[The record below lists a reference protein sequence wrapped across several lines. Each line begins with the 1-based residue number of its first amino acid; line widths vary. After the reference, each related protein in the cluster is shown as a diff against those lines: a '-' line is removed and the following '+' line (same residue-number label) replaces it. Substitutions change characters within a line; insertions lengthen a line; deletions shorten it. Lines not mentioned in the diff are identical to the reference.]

1 MRTDRWLVALPIASY
16 LWLFMTVLIAGALH
30 PGYSHVGQFM
40 SELGAQGAPGG
51 WMVNYFGFLPT
62 EILFLGFVGFALRR
76 AGRDW
81 AMRVGLVLLG
91 LYAVSLIIAAFYP
104 CDAGC
109 RPDDPTFSHLV
120 HIASG
125 LGAYLFCIVG
135 VCLLAV
141 GCRRRNGALLTV
153 TGILAG
159 AFALV
164 CFVQITPDNP
174 QAGLYQRSLETTL
187 YAWCIA
193 FAVRLG
199 VADQGAGAESNA

>member
-16 LWLFMTVLIAGALH
+16 AWLFMTVLIAGALH
-30 PGYSHVGQFM
+30 PGYSHVSQFM

-51 WMVNYFGFLPT
+51 WAVNYLGFLPT
-62 EILFLGFVGFALRR
+62 EILFLGFVGLALQR

-81 AMRVGLVLLG
+81 AMRIGLVLLG

-109 RPDDPTFSHLV
+109 RPDNPTLSHLI
-120 HIASG
+120 HIGSG

-135 VCLLAV
+135 ALVLAA
-141 GCRRRNGALLTV
+141 GCRRRNGAVLTILGV
-153 TGILAG
+153 LAG
-159 AFALV
+159 AFALF

-174 QAGLYQRSLETTL
+174 HVGLYQRALETSL

-193 FAVRLG
+193 FAMRLS
-199 VADQGAGAESNA
+199 VAGKA

>member
-16 LWLFMTVLIAGALH
+16 LWLFMTVLIAGVLH
-30 PGYSHVGQFM
+30 PGYSHVSQFM

-51 WMVNYFGFLPT
+51 WMVNYLGFLPT
-62 EILFLGFVGFALRR
+62 EILFLAFVGLAFRR
-76 AGRDW
+76 AGRD
-81 AMRVGLVLLG
+81 AVTRVGLALLG
-91 LYAVSLIIAAFYP
+91 LYAVSLIIASFYP

-109 RPDDPTFSHLV
+109 RPDDPTFSHMV

-125 LGAYLFCIVG
+125 LGAYLFCIAG
-135 VCLLAV
+135 VLVLAV
-141 GCRRRNGALLTV
+141 GCRRRNGNVLTV
-153 TGILAG
+153 LGVLAG
-159 AFALV
+159 AFALF

-174 QAGLYQRSLETTL
+174 HVGLYQRGLETTL

-199 VADQGAGAESNA
+199 AAAQRADGPSA

>member
-16 LWLFMTVLIAGALH
+16 LWLFMTVLIAGAQH

-51 WMVNYFGFLPT
+51 WMVNYLGFLPT
-62 EILFLGFVGFALRR
+62 EILFLGFVGLALGR
-76 AGRDW
+76 AGLDW
-81 AMRVGLVLLG
+81 VTRVGLVLLG

-120 HIASG
+120 HIGSG
-125 LGAYLFCIVG
+125 LGAYLFCIAG
-135 VCLLAV
+135 VLVLAI
-141 GCRRRNGALLTV
+141 GGRRRNGNLLTV
-153 TGILAG
+153 LGLLAG
-159 AFALV
+159 AIALFCFA
-164 CFVQITPDNP
+164 QITPDNP
-174 QAGLYQRSLETTL
+174 HVGLYQRALETTL

-193 FAVRLG
+193 FAVRLSASDQAPI
-199 VADQGAGAESNA
+199 ADPSA

>member
-1 MRTDRWLVALPIASY
+1 MRTDRWFVALPIASY

-51 WMVNYFGFLPT
+51 WMVNYLGFLPT
-62 EILFLGFVGFALRR
+62 EILFLGFVGLAFRR
-76 AGRDW
+76 AGRDGVT
-81 AMRVGLVLLG
+81 RVGLVLLG

-109 RPDDPTFSHLV
+109 RPEDPTFSHLV
-120 HIASG
+120 HIGSG
-125 LGAYLFCIVG
+125 LGAYLFCIAG
-135 VCLLAV
+135 VLVLSL
-141 GCRRRNGALLTV
+141 GRRRRNGNLLTGMGV
-153 TGILAG
+153 LAG
-159 AFALV
+159 AIALF

-174 QAGLYQRSLETTL
+174 YVGLYQRALETTL

-193 FAVRLG
+193 FAVRI
-199 VADQGAGAESNA
+199 GAAGQVSDVESNA